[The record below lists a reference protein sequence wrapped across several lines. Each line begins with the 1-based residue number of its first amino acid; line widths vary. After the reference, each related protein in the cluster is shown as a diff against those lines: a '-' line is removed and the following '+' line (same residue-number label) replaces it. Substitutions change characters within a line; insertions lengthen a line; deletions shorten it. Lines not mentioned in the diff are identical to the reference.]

1 MSNMIEKIKNIIAS
15 TFEIPIETIR
25 DDSSSQ
31 TIEKWDSIGQINLV
45 MALEQEL
52 GLSFT
57 MDEIM
62 QLKDV
67 ATICRVAAGKTA
79 EVKPA

>member
-1 MSNMIEKIKNIIAS
+1 MNNMVESIKNTIAS
-15 TFEIPIETIR
+15 TFEVPVETIC

-45 MALEQEL
+45 MALEREL

-57 MDEIM
+57 MDEIL
-62 QLKDV
+62 QLKDF
-67 ATICRVAAGKTA
+67 ASICKVVAAK
-79 EVKPA
+79 VPR

>member
-1 MSNMIEKIKNIIAS
+1 MSNTVERIKNTIAS
-15 TFEIPIETIR
+15 TFEVPMETIG
-25 DDSSSQ
+25 DESSSQ

-57 MDEIM
+57 MDEIV
-62 QLKDV
+62 QLKDF
-67 ATICRVAAGKTA
+67 ASICRVVAGKA
-79 EVKPA
+79 PR

>member
-1 MSNMIEKIKNIIAS
+1 MSNVIEKVKSTIAS
-15 TFEIPIETIR
+15 TFEIPIETVR

-31 TIEKWDSIGQINLV
+31 TIKKWDSIGQINLV
-45 MALEQEL
+45 MALEQDL

-67 ATICRVAAGKTA
+67 ATICRVAAAKTA
-79 EVKPA
+79 EAKAA

>member
-1 MSNMIEKIKNIIAS
+1 MIARIKSTIAT
-15 TFEIPIETIR
+15 TFEIPVETIQ
-25 DDSSSQ
+25 DNSSNQ
-31 TIEKWDSIGQINLV
+31 TIEKWDSIGQITLV

-57 MDEIM
+57 MDEIG

-67 ATICRVAAGKTA
+67 ATICRVVAYKAAEGKS
-79 EVKPA
+79 V

>member
-1 MSNMIEKIKNIIAS
+1 MSKTVERIKNTIAS
-15 TFEIPIETIR
+15 TFEVPVETIGEGC
-25 DDSSSQ
+25 SSQ

-57 MDEIM
+57 MDEIV
-62 QLKDV
+62 QLKDF
-67 ATICRVAAGKTA
+67 ASICRVVADKA
-79 EVKPA
+79 PR

>member
-1 MSNMIEKIKNIIAS
+1 MSNLIGKIKSTIAS

-57 MDEIM
+57 MDEIL
-62 QLKDV
+62 QLKDI
-67 ATICRVAAGKTA
+67 ATICRVVAGKTA
-79 EVKPA
+79 EAKTA